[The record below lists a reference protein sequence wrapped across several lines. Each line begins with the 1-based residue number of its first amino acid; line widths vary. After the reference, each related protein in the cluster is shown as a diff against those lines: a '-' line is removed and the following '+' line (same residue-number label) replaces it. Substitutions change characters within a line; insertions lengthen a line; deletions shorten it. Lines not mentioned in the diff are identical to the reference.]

1 MRAKL
6 ILIGAFCIVLLTGN
20 VAADSPCGK
29 MDVYYNNKLLPGTE
43 VAKPVLKIG
52 EPFTVGINLTV
63 SQKSEV
69 SVELS
74 EIGEGYFEIINGST
88 SKTNV
93 YRADVMEE
101 NSSILYQWTIKPTE
115 KWAGGSMPI
124 DIVYQINDFK
134 TGDILVNSGF
144 TVAYCTISNE
154 HYQGETPT
162 SEQTET
168 ENQPTSKKPASENSS
183 SSASAPAFS
192 LVTAISA
199 LVLIFLRFSRQ

>member
-1 MRAKL
+1 MRVKL

-20 VAADSPCGK
+20 VAADSPYGK

-154 HYQGETPT
+154 HYKGETPT
-162 SEQTET
+162 SEQPAS
-168 ENQPTSKKPASENSS
+168 ENQPISGQPASENSS
-183 SSASAPAFS
+183 PSASAPAFS
-192 LVTAISA
+192 LITAISA
-199 LVLIFLRFSRQ
+199 LVLVFLRLSRQ

>member
-6 ILIGAFCIVLLTGN
+6 ILIGAFCIVLLVGN
-20 VAADSPCGK
+20 VAADSPYGK
-29 MDVYYNNKLLPGTE
+29 MDVYYNNKLLPGAE
-43 VAKPVLKIG
+43 VAKPVLNIG

-93 YRADVMEE
+93 YRADVVEE

-154 HYQGETPT
+154 YYKGETPT

-168 ENQPTSKKPASENSS
+168 ESQPISGQPASENLS

-199 LVLIFLRFSRQ
+199 LVLVFFRFSRQ

>member
-6 ILIGAFCIVLLTGN
+6 ILIGVLFIAILTQN
-20 VAADSPCGK
+20 VAADSPYGK
-29 MDVYYNNKLLPGTE
+29 MEVYYNNKLLPSTE

-93 YRADVMEE
+93 YRADVVEE
-101 NSSILYQWTIKPTE
+101 NSTILYQWTIKPTE
-115 KWAGGSMPI
+115 KWAGGSIPI

-134 TGDILVNSGF
+134 TGAILVNSGF

-154 HYQGETPT
+154 HYQDETPT
-162 SEQTET
+162 PKQSES
-168 ENQPTSKKPASENSS
+168 ENKPISKKPASENSS
-183 SSASAPAFS
+183 SPASTPAFS

-199 LVLIFLRFSRQ
+199 LVLVFLRFSRQ

>member
-1 MRAKL
+1 MRTKL
-6 ILIGAFCIVLLTGN
+6 ILIGAFCIALLTGN
-20 VAADSPCGK
+20 AAADSPYGK
-29 MDVYYNNKLLPGTE
+29 MDVYYNNKLLPSIE

-88 SKTNV
+88 SKTNI
-93 YRADVMEE
+93 YRADVVEE
-101 NSSILYQWTIKPTE
+101 NSSVLYQWTVKPTE
-115 KWAGGSMPI
+115 KWAGGSIPI

-144 TVAYCTISNE
+144 TVAYCTISTE
-154 HYQGETPT
+154 HYEGETPT
-162 SEQTET
+162 SKQPAS
-168 ENQPTSKKPASENSS
+168 ENESTSGKSASENSS
-183 SSASAPAFS
+183 SPASSPAFS

-199 LVLIFLRFSRQ
+199 LVLVFLRFSRQ

>member
-20 VAADSPCGK
+20 VAADSPYGK

-124 DIVYQINDFK
+124 DIVYQINDFN

-162 SEQTET
+162 SEQPAS
-168 ENQPTSKKPASENSS
+168 ENQPISGQPASENSS
-183 SSASAPAFS
+183 LPASAPAFS

-199 LVLIFLRFSRQ
+199 LVLVFLKLSRR

>member
-6 ILIGAFCIVLLTGN
+6 ILIGVFCIVLLTGN
-20 VAADSPCGK
+20 VAAESPYGK
-29 MDVYYNNKLLPGTE
+29 MDVYYNNKLLPSTE
-43 VAKPVLKIG
+43 IAKPVLKIG

-88 SKTNV
+88 SKTNI
-93 YRADVMEE
+93 YRADVVEE
-101 NSSILYQWTIKPTE
+101 NSSILYQWTVKPTE
-115 KWAGGSMPI
+115 KWAGGSIPI

-154 HYQGETPT
+154 HYQGETPN
-162 SEQTET
+162 SEQLSS
-168 ENQPTSKKPASENSS
+168 ENKPTKKQQTAEDSSSPASS
-183 SSASAPAFS
+183 PAFS

-199 LVLIFLRFSRQ
+199 LALVFLRLSRQ